1 MRKNNMPFAAVIL
14 DLTIPGG
21 MGGKE
26 AAARI
31 LEIDP
36 DAALIVSSG
45 YSSDPILANFR
56 QYGFSG
62 VVPKPFD
69 AEGLASELKRLI
81 PNIC

>member
-1 MRKNNMPFAAVIL
+1 
-14 DLTIPGG
+14 

-36 DAALIVSSG
+36 DAVLIVSSG
-45 YSSDPILANFR
+45 YFSDPVIANFR

-62 VVPKPFD
+62 VVSKPFD
-69 AEGLASELKRLI
+69 AEGLARELNRLI
-81 PNIC
+81 PKRSSI

>member
-1 MRKNNMPFAAVIL
+1 
-14 DLTIPGG
+14 
-21 MGGKE
+21 MGGRE

-45 YSSDPILANFR
+45 YSSDPVIARYR

-62 VVPKPFD
+62 VVPKPFN
-69 AEGLASELKRLI
+69 AEELAREIKRLI
-81 PNIC
+81 PNN